1 MKKAMLVVISVFLLG
16 AVGSSTFG
24 FAQTGA
30 AKTAT
35 ASAEVRVNL
44 NTATVEQLVEL
55 PGIGEAVAARI
66 VAYREA
72 NGNFGKIEEIM
83 NVRGIGEK
91 TFLRLRPRLI
101 VEQSSNRPAGQSSQL
116 SEPNKEKP

>member
-1 MKKAMLVVISVFLLG
+1 MKKAMLVLISVALLG
-16 AVGSSTFG
+16 VGSIAFSQSASPNASDE
-24 FAQTGA
+24 AQ
-30 AKTAT
+30 
-35 ASAEVRVNL
+35 VNL

-72 NGNFGKIEEIM
+72 NGSFGKIEELM

-91 TFLRLRPRLI
+91 TFLRLRPLI
-101 VEQSSNRPAGQSSQL
+101 FVEQGKN
-116 SEPNKEKP
+116 

>member
-1 MKKAMLVVISVFLLG
+1 MKKAMLVLISVVLLG
-16 AVGSSTFG
+16 VGSTAFSQSAPTNASDE
-24 FAQTGA
+24 AQ
-30 AKTAT
+30 
-35 ASAEVRVNL
+35 VNL

-72 NGNFGKIEEIM
+72 NGSFGKIEELM

-91 TFLRLRPRLI
+91 TFLRLRPLI
-101 VEQSSNRPAGQSSQL
+101 FVEQGKN
-116 SEPNKEKP
+116 

>member
-1 MKKAMLVVISVFLLG
+1 MKKAMLVLISVFLLE
-16 AVGSSTFG
+16 AVGGSRLG

-30 AKTAT
+30 AKTPT

-72 NGNFGKIEEIM
+72 NGSFGTS
-83 NVRGIGEK
+83 RGVVLDAVPEVTGK
-91 TFLRLRPRLI
+91 VTGA
-101 VEQSSNRPAGQSSQL
+101 RPAASVTVCGC
-116 SEPNKEKP
+116 

>member
-1 MKKAMLVVISVFLLG
+1 MKHVMLVLFGVVLLG
-16 AVGSSTFG
+16 VASMPAFSQSGSSD
-24 FAQTGA
+24 
-30 AKTAT
+30 
-35 ASAEVRVNL
+35 ASEQARVNL

-72 NGNFGKIEEIM
+72 NGSFGTIEEVM

-91 TFLRLRPRLI
+91 TFLRLQPLI
-101 VEQSSNRPAGQSSQL
+101 FVEQG
-116 SEPNKEKP
+116 KK